1 MLKNLNWE
9 TKFTFTSFK
18 EYKRFYLNSLF
29 YKYLLE
35 ISPILSCLMNKI
47 NI

>member
-9 TKFTFTSFK
+9 TKFTFTSTI
-18 EYKRFYLNSLF
+18 

-35 ISPILSCLMNKI
+35 ISPILSCIPSLFKK
-47 NI
+47 NIYY